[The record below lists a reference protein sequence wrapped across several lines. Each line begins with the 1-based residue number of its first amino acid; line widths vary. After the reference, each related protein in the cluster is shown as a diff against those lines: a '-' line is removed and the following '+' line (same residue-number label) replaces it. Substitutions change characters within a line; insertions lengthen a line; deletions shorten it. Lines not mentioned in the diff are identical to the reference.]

1 MKPDITSA
9 LNTGSMT
16 LLGEIAPLLEGGYG
30 GGTVTSIS
38 IMMLFAAKEAEQG
51 AQMRVL
57 SIGDMRELFGE
68 AAALVSDKSLAVR
81 LEVASRG
88 AEDSLLISKL
98 DETRSRLRALMI
110 ELHAHIEQQQAG
122 WARTL
127 DLKIWDVLA
136 KDTERFEIV
145 LE

>member
-16 LLGEIAPLLEGGYG
+16 LLGEIAPLLEGDYG
-30 GGTVTSIS
+30 GGTVTSIG

-57 SIGDMRELFGE
+57 SIGDMRQLFGE
-68 AAALVSDKSLAVR
+68 AAGLVSDKSLTTR
-81 LEVASRG
+81 LEIASEG
-88 AEDSLLISKL
+88 AEESLLISKL

-110 ELHAHIEQQQAG
+110 ALQTHVEQEQAD